1 VFLSRAP
8 VGEGQLTDA
17 VPHAH
22 ARASVAA
29 LFEAQAAARGAAVAI
44 LCDGESLSY
53 RALDAAATGIAV
65 QLIRAGISK
74 GAIVGVLSQRS
85 VAATAAIL
93 GILKAGAAYLPL
105 DPSYPAA
112 LLGFIAADSGAA
124 LTLVQASLPWSGKSI
139 ALRPDCTLDVTG
151 TTPTPAEMSEV
162 EARTQATC
170 ADDLAYVMYTSGSTG
185 RPKGV
190 RVPHR
195 GILRLV
201 AGCDFAELGP
211 REVMLHLAP
220 LSFDASTFEV
230 WGALL
235 NGGALAI
242 VPASPASLD
251 DIAAAIGRHHV
262 TTAWLTAGLFNMMVE
277 RRLEGLTPLRQLIT
291 GGDVLSPAHI
301 ARAMEAMPAC
311 RFVNG
316 YGPTENTTFTCCY
329 AIPRDHDATCA
340 IPIGTAIRGTSVH
353 VLDETLRP
361 VSPGGEGELCTG
373 GDGVAL
379 GYLNRPELTAEKF
392 IADPFSAKA
401 GALLYRTGDR
411 VRQMDDGTLAF
422 LGRVDRQIK
431 LNGKRVELDAIEAC
445 LRAMRSVGDAA
456 VLSRLE
462 PGGQATIVAFVAPAA
477 NATLDASAIRTALRE
492 VLPDFMIPAD
502 IQLLDMLPLTR
513 NGKIDRGELA
523 QRQPRDLASAPF
535 DGPTQ
540 ANATQTRLQAIWR
553 HALRRIDLGLD
564 DNFFDLGGTSLQ
576 LLEVHAQITPAFAV
590 SLPLTELFAYPTI
603 RRLAARID
611 GTGDTQHALL
621 SVDDRA
627 AKRSA
632 ALARARAG
640 NGRRGAA

>member
-1 VFLSRAP
+1 VFLPRAP
-8 VGEGQLTDA
+8 AGEGQLTNA
-17 VPHAH
+17 VPLAH
-22 ARASVAA
+22 ARASVIAS
-29 LFEAQAAARGAAVAI
+29 FEAQAAARGEAVAVA
-44 LCDGESLSY
+44 CDGQSLTY

-65 QLIRAGISK
+65 QLLRAGVTK

-85 VAATAAIL
+85 AAAVAAIL
-93 GILKAGAAYLPL
+93 GILKTGAAYLPL
-105 DPSYPAA
+105 DPTYPEA
-112 LLGFIAADSGAA
+112 LLGLIAADSGAA
-124 LTLVQASLPWSGKSI
+124 LTLVQGSLPWSGKKVS
-139 ALRPDCTLDVTG
+139 LRPDCTLDVPGLAPTTG
-151 TTPTPAEMSEV
+151 ELSEI
-162 EARTQATC
+162 ETRIRATHV
-170 ADDLAYVMYTSGSTG
+170 DDLAYVMYTSGSTG

-201 AGCDFAELGP
+201 LGCDFADLGP
-211 REVMLHLAP
+211 RDVMLHLAP
-220 LSFDASTFEV
+220 LSFDASTFEI

-235 NGGALAI
+235 NGGVLAI
-242 VPASPASLD
+242 VPASLASLD

-277 RRLEGLTPLRQLIT
+277 RRLEGLSPLRQLVT
-291 GGDVLSPAHI
+291 GGDVLSPAHV
-301 ARAMEAMPAC
+301 ARAMEALPEC

-353 VLDETLRP
+353 VLDDKLRP
-361 VSPGGEGELCTG
+361 VSPGDEGELCTG

-392 IADPFSAKA
+392 IADPFSAKP

-411 VRQMDDGTLAF
+411 VRLMDDGTLAF

-456 VLSRLE
+456 VLSRMT

-477 NATLDASAIRTALRE
+477 NATLDAFAIRTALRE
-492 VLPDFMIPAD
+492 VLPDFMIPAE
-502 IQLLDMLPLTR
+502 IQLLDVLPLTR

-523 QRQPRDLASAPF
+523 QIQPRSLAAVPI
-535 DGPTQ
+535 DRTTL
-540 ANATQTRLQAIWR
+540 ANSTQTRLQAIWR
-553 HALRRIDLGLD
+553 QALRRIDLGLD

-576 LLEVHAQITPAFAV
+576 LLEVHAQITPVFAV
-590 SLPLTELFAYPTI
+590 SLPLTELFAYPTL

-611 GTGDTQHALL
+611 GTGDAQQALL

-627 AKRSA
+627 EKRSA
-632 ALARARAG
+632 ALARARS
-640 NGRRGAA
+640 GRRGAA